1 MLCVG
6 QPLEVPGAKEIPSG
20 GATDKVAGSAY
31 NLCPCE
37 SQLPVHMRK
46 PDYERWLRIKSTPKL
61 PPEGTL
67 SRRPGCY
74 LSRRGSCGFRML
86 YHISHPVPG
95 LVLTFASNASD
106 SF

>member
-46 PDYERWLRIKSTPKL
+46 PDFERWLRIKMTPKL
-61 PPEGTL
+61 PPDGTL
-67 SRRPGCY
+67 FGSPRTNLQMQLWNCRCCARSNHSHLRSAGCA
-74 LSRRGSCGFRML
+74 
-86 YHISHPVPG
+86 V
-95 LVLTFASNASD
+95 
-106 SF
+106 